1 MKTSVLLKF
10 SILLMTVSLSGAAPG
25 SAESTVIDQATPE
38 VRKAIEDYC
47 LSISDAATE
56 RRMATKT
63 AALEKLEKRLE
74 ERLTRLEQ
82 EKMALESLISKRE
95 EIRNLAKKEL
105 VEIYAGMPPEAAAAQ
120 MEKLDIR
127 LASSVLRQLKPR
139 QASAILSEVK
149 PELAAQMM
157 RVLASAAQPEPES
170 R

>member
-1 MKTSVLLKF
+1 MKTSWPLILCVLP
-10 SILLMTVSLSGAAPG
+10 VAASLPSAATAF
-25 SAESTVIDQATPE
+25 AESTVIEQATPD
-38 VRKAIEDYC
+38 VRRAIEDYC
-47 LSISDAATE
+47 LSISDAAAE
-56 RRMATKT
+56 RRMATKS

-74 ERLTRLEQ
+74 ERMTKLE
-82 EKMALESLISKRE
+82 EAKTELETLIAKRE

-120 MEKLDIR
+120 MEKLDVR

-139 QASAILSEVK
+139 QASAILSEVE

-157 RVLASAAQPEPES
+157 RVLASAAQPAPEH

>member
-1 MKTSVLLKF
+1 MKASKALKFTVLLTAAF
-10 SILLMTVSLSGAAPG
+10 PASVAPGAAQSP
-25 SAESTVIDQATPE
+25 VIDQATPE
-38 VRKAIEDYC
+38 VRQAIEDYC
-47 LSISDAATE
+47 LSISDAAAE
-56 RRMATKT
+56 RRMATQT

-74 ERLTRLEQ
+74 ERMSRLTE
-82 EKMALESLISKRE
+82 EKSALEALIAKRE

-127 LASSVLRQLKPR
+127 LASSLLRQLKPR
-139 QASAILSEVK
+139 QASAILSEVE

-157 RVLASAAQPEPES
+157 RVLASAAQSAPEG

>member
-1 MKTSVLLKF
+1 MNGSKPLRGALFLMAASV
-10 SILLMTVSLSGAAPG
+10 SNAATVYAQ
-25 SAESTVIDQATPE
+25 STVIEQATPE
-38 VRKAIEDYC
+38 VRQAIEDYC
-47 LSISDAATE
+47 LSISDAAAE

-63 AALEKLEKRLE
+63 ASFEKLEKRLE
-74 ERLTRLEQ
+74 ERMTRLEE
-82 EKMALESLISKRE
+82 EKTALEALIAKRE
-95 EIRNLAKKEL
+95 EIRNLATKEL

-149 PELAAQMM
+149 PDLAAQMM
-157 RVLASAAQPEPES
+157 RVLASAAQPAPEE